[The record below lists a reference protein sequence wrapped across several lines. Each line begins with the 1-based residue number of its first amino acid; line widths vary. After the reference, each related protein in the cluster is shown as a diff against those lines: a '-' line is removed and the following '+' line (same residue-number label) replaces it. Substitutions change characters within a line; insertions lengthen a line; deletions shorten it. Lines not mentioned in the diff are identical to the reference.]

1 MDWSGIGNLC
11 VLVCILRA
19 PKSSHCLFFAFSSS
33 PIFETLF
40 DNFHFDN
47 VFCLMQIKNA
57 CLLVSFWDLQ
67 TNKMVNIYATHF
79 FTQPN
84 TTYLYFFLFHICHVR
99 RVENGEWG
107 RHNIF
112 MASTKF
118 MVHARST
125 HHWKDRLT
133 NKDRQCKY
141 IEANTNMHIRNQR
154 YKQ

>member
-1 MDWSGIGNLC
+1 MWVVLIKGKHGIR
-11 VLVCILRA
+11 I
-19 PKSSHCLFFAFSSS
+19 LFFLIMNQIFFITQNHTPFFIELDEGTPKTKQLAATVFVYYICTMIIIVFTNYHICIYNTSSF
-33 PIFETLF
+33 I
-40 DNFHFDN
+40 
-47 VFCLMQIKNA
+47 CI
-57 CLLVSFWDLQ
+57 
-67 TNKMVNIYATHF
+67 
-79 FTQPN
+79 
-84 TTYLYFFLFHICHVR
+84 LYFFLFCICHVP